1 MQIIPK
7 SVVSFGP
14 VSLART
20 RESHWGVFAASLA
33 ISTDVPV
40 QIQTTISHTSF

>member
-1 MQIIPK
+1 MEIIPK
-7 SVVSFGP
+7 SVVSFGL
-14 VSLART
+14 VSLARIQ
-20 RESHWGVFAASLA
+20 ESHWGVFAASLP